1 MKRFYKV
8 VTVAADNSILLD
20 GKPIKTPAKA
30 DLIAP
35 TRALAEAIA
44 QEWREQGANIKP
56 ATMHLTKLAN
66 TAIDRVE
73 SLRDAFLG
81 ELAEYARSDLLC
93 YRASEPAALAERQDA
108 GWDPL
113 LDWAK
118 ARFRASLRVTRG
130 IRPIAQNEE
139 SIAALAGHLLGYDRW
154 RLAALQSATTLT
166 GSLVLA
172 LAVAEG
178 RLDAAEAFALSRID
192 EAYQAEFWGRDAEA
206 EERAQRLDQELAA
219 AAQFL
224 DLARS

>member
-1 MKRFYKV
+1 MKRFYKDV
-8 VTVAADNSILLD
+8 SIADDYSLLLD

-30 DLIAP
+30 NLIAP
-35 TRALAEAIA
+35 NRALAEAIA
-44 QEWREQGANIKP
+44 LEWREQGADIKP

-73 SLRDAFLG
+73 PLRDAFLR

-118 ARFRASLRVTRG
+118 ARFRAALRVTHG
-130 IRPIAQNEE
+130 VRPIAQDDE
-139 SIAALAGHLLGYDRW
+139 SIGALTGHLVSYDRW

-166 GSLVLA
+166 GSLILA
-172 LAVAEG
+172 LAVAEE

-206 EERAQRLDQELAA
+206 EERARRLAQELDAA
-219 AAQFL
+219 ARFL
-224 DLARS
+224 ALARS